1 MLIKVK
7 RAAFY
12 NLFPKGTDQ
21 SLFQK
26 DLIKELNKKE
36 GALFYIFSQL
46 IIQEVIN
53 MIKNR
58 IAAMIPAVLLAMSLA
73 ACGSA
78 SSNAPAGN
86 PPAEEQQTPSAETPA
101 EEAVGETS
109 VAAAETP
116 AEEAVGGTLAAAEAA
131 TEAPAEEAVGETS
144 AAAEAATEAA
154 AAEDLVQYTNKE
166 YVLSIPAGY
175 NDLLNVKAAED
186 SEDGIL
192 FEVYEQA
199 SLDAA
204 KARGEEEE
212 NGLGWLFSIGT
223 TDEATLHEKQCDDM
237 SGEDVIARNEDGTY
251 FIQYHPTDV
260 RIARESDITDEDMEV
275 WGKLNEWANT
285 IPETFVNDN
294 GLILD
299 KLSNTDLDM
308 YLARI
313 AYQGFTGYTL
323 SSLEHGV
330 WGPAAVDPAPH
341 LEKLK
346 DVSFENAGDIEA
358 PDGEYVVFTVP
369 EGNVRYDFFFDPD
382 GQNLVREVHEVDED
396 SYEVL
401 FKANVPEGSPT
412 LNEIMNEWYLDVV
425 NNGGEAIDAH

>member
-1 MLIKVK
+1 
-7 RAAFY
+7 
-12 NLFPKGTDQ
+12 
-21 SLFQK
+21 
-26 DLIKELNKKE
+26 
-36 GALFYIFSQL
+36 
-46 IIQEVIN
+46 
-53 MIKNR
+53 
-58 IAAMIPAVLLAMSLA
+58 MIPAVLLAMSLA

-101 EEAVGETS
+101 EEAVGGTS
-109 VAAAETP
+109 EAAAEAP

-144 AAAEAATEAA
+144 VAAEAATAA
-154 AAEDLVQYTNKE
+154 VAAEDVVQYTNKE
-166 YVLSIPAGY
+166 YVLSVPTAY

-186 SEDGIL
+186 NEDGIL

-204 KARGEEEE
+204 KAEGEEEY
-212 NGLGWLFSIGT
+212 GLGWLFSIGT
-223 TDEATLHEKQCDDM
+223 TNEETLHEKQCDDM

>member
-1 MLIKVK
+1 M
-7 RAAFY
+7 
-12 NLFPKGTDQ
+12 
-21 SLFQK
+21 
-26 DLIKELNKKE
+26 
-36 GALFYIFSQL
+36 
-46 IIQEVIN
+46 
-53 MIKNR
+53 MKNR

-101 EEAVGETS
+101 EEAVG
-109 VAAAETP
+109 
-116 AEEAVGGTLAAAEAA
+116 GTLAAAEAA

-144 AAAEAATEAA
+144 VAAEAATAA
-154 AAEDLVQYTNKE
+154 VAAEDVVQYTNKE
-166 YVLSIPAGY
+166 YVLSVPTAY

-186 SEDGIL
+186 NEDGIL

-204 KARGEEEE
+204 KAEGEEEY
-212 NGLGWLFSIGT
+212 GLGWLFSIGT
-223 TDEATLHEKQCDDM
+223 TNEETLHEKQCDDM

-275 WGKLNEWANT
+275 WSKLNEWAST
-285 IPETFVNDN
+285 VPETFVNDN

-299 KLSNTDLDM
+299 KLSNTNLDI

-313 AYQGFTGYTL
+313 AYQGFTDYTL

-369 EGNVRYDFFFDPD
+369 DEKVRYDFFFDPD
-382 GQNLVREVHEVDED
+382 GQNLVREVHEFEDGD

-412 LNEIMNEWYLDVV
+412 INEIMNEWYLDVV

>member
-1 MLIKVK
+1 M
-7 RAAFY
+7 
-12 NLFPKGTDQ
+12 
-21 SLFQK
+21 
-26 DLIKELNKKE
+26 
-36 GALFYIFSQL
+36 
-46 IIQEVIN
+46 
-53 MIKNR
+53 MKNR

-101 EEAVGETS
+101 EEAVG
-109 VAAAETP
+109 
-116 AEEAVGGTLAAAEAA
+116 GTLAAAEAA

-144 AAAEAATEAA
+144 VAAEAATEAV
-154 AAEDLVQYTNKE
+154 AAEDVVQYTNKE
-166 YVLSIPAGY
+166 YVLSVPTAY

-186 SEDGIL
+186 NEDGIL

-204 KARGEEEE
+204 KAEGEEEY
-212 NGLGWLFSIGT
+212 GLGWLFSIGT
-223 TDEATLHEKQCDDM
+223 TNEETLHEKQCDDM

-260 RIARESDITDEDMEV
+260 RIARESDITEEDMEV
-275 WGKLNEWANT
+275 WSKLNEWAST
-285 IPETFVNDN
+285 VPETFVNDN

-299 KLSNTDLDM
+299 KLSNTNLDI

-313 AYQGFTGYTL
+313 AYQGFTDYTL

-369 EGNVRYDFFFDPD
+369 QENTRYDFFFDPD
-382 GQNLVREVHEVDED
+382 GQNLVREVHEFEDGD

-412 LNEIMNEWYLDVV
+412 INEIMNEWYLDVV

>member
-1 MLIKVK
+1 M
-7 RAAFY
+7 
-12 NLFPKGTDQ
+12 
-21 SLFQK
+21 
-26 DLIKELNKKE
+26 
-36 GALFYIFSQL
+36 
-46 IIQEVIN
+46 
-53 MIKNR
+53 MKNR

-144 AAAEAATEAA
+144 VAAEAATEAV
-154 AAEDLVQYTNKE
+154 AAEDVVQYTNKE
-166 YVLSIPAGY
+166 YVLSVPTAY

-186 SEDGIL
+186 NEDGIL

-204 KARGEEEE
+204 KAQGEEEY
-212 NGLGWLFSIGT
+212 GLGWLFSIGT
-223 TDEATLHEKQCDDM
+223 TNEETLHEKQCDDM

-275 WGKLNEWANT
+275 WSKLNEWAST
-285 IPETFVNDN
+285 VPETFVNDN

-299 KLSNTDLDM
+299 KLSNTNLDI

-313 AYQGFTGYTL
+313 AYQGFTDYTL

-341 LEKLK
+341 LEKFK
-346 DVSFENAGDIEA
+346 GVSFENAGDIEA

-369 EGNVRYDFFFDPD
+369 DEKVRYDFFFDPD
-382 GQNLVREVHEVDED
+382 GQNLVREVHEFEDGD

-412 LNEIMNEWYLDVV
+412 INEIMNEWYLDVV

>member
-1 MLIKVK
+1 M
-7 RAAFY
+7 
-12 NLFPKGTDQ
+12 
-21 SLFQK
+21 
-26 DLIKELNKKE
+26 
-36 GALFYIFSQL
+36 
-46 IIQEVIN
+46 
-53 MIKNR
+53 MKNR

-109 VAAAETP
+109 EAAAEAP

-144 AAAEAATEAA
+144 VAAEAATAA
-154 AAEDLVQYTNKE
+154 VAAEDVVQYTNKE
-166 YVLSIPAGY
+166 YVLSVPTAY

-186 SEDGIL
+186 NEDGIL

-204 KARGEEEE
+204 KAQGEEE

-223 TDEATLHEKQCDDM
+223 TNEETLHEKQCDDM

-313 AYQGFTGYTL
+313 AYQGFTDYTL

-369 EGNVRYDFFFDPD
+369 DEKVRYDFFFDPD
-382 GQNLVREVHEVDED
+382 GQNLVREVHEFEDGD

-412 LNEIMNEWYLDVV
+412 INEIMNEWYLDVV

>member
-1 MLIKVK
+1 M
-7 RAAFY
+7 
-12 NLFPKGTDQ
+12 
-21 SLFQK
+21 
-26 DLIKELNKKE
+26 
-36 GALFYIFSQL
+36 
-46 IIQEVIN
+46 
-53 MIKNR
+53 MKNR

-101 EEAVGETS
+101 EEAVGGTS
-109 VAAAETP
+109 EAAAEAP

-144 AAAEAATEAA
+144 VAAEAATAA
-154 AAEDLVQYTNKE
+154 VAAEDVVQYTNKE
-166 YVLSIPAGY
+166 YVLSVPTAY

-186 SEDGIL
+186 NEDGIL

-204 KARGEEEE
+204 KAEGEEEY
-212 NGLGWLFSIGT
+212 GLGWLFSIGT
-223 TDEATLHEKQCDDM
+223 TNEETLHEKQCDDM
-237 SGEDVIARNEDGTY
+237 SGEDVIAKNEDGTY

-275 WGKLNEWANT
+275 WSKLNEWAST
-285 IPETFVNDN
+285 VPETFVNDN

-299 KLSNTDLDM
+299 KLSNTNLDI

-313 AYQGFTGYTL
+313 AYQGFTDYTL

-341 LEKLK
+341 LEKFK
-346 DVSFENAGDIEA
+346 GVSFENAGDIEA

-369 EGNVRYDFFFDPD
+369 DEKVRYDFFFDPD
-382 GQNLVREVHEVDED
+382 GQNLVREVHEFEDGD

-412 LNEIMNEWYLDVV
+412 INEIMNEWYLDVV

>member
-1 MLIKVK
+1 M
-7 RAAFY
+7 
-12 NLFPKGTDQ
+12 
-21 SLFQK
+21 
-26 DLIKELNKKE
+26 
-36 GALFYIFSQL
+36 
-46 IIQEVIN
+46 
-53 MIKNR
+53 MKNR

-101 EEAVGETS
+101 EEAVGGTS
-109 VAAAETP
+109 EAAAEAP

-144 AAAEAATEAA
+144 VAAEAATAA
-154 AAEDLVQYTNKE
+154 VAAEDVVQYTNKE
-166 YVLSIPAGY
+166 YVLSVPTAY

-186 SEDGIL
+186 NEDGIL

-204 KARGEEEE
+204 KAEGEEEY
-212 NGLGWLFSIGT
+212 GLGWLFSIGT
-223 TDEATLHEKQCDDM
+223 TNEETLHEKQCDDM
-237 SGEDVIARNEDGTY
+237 YGEDVIARNEDGTY

-260 RIARESDITDEDMEV
+260 RIARESDITEEDMEV
-275 WGKLNEWANT
+275 WSKLNEWAST
-285 IPETFVNDN
+285 VPETFVNDN

-299 KLSNTDLDM
+299 KLSNTNLDI

-313 AYQGFTGYTL
+313 AYQGFTDYTL

-369 EGNVRYDFFFDPD
+369 DEKVRYDFFFDPD
-382 GQNLVREVHEVDED
+382 GQNLVREVHEFEDGD

-412 LNEIMNEWYLDVV
+412 INEIMNEWYLDVV

>member
-1 MLIKVK
+1 M
-7 RAAFY
+7 
-12 NLFPKGTDQ
+12 
-21 SLFQK
+21 
-26 DLIKELNKKE
+26 
-36 GALFYIFSQL
+36 
-46 IIQEVIN
+46 
-53 MIKNR
+53 MKNR

-101 EEAVGETS
+101 EEAVGKTS
-109 VAAAETP
+109 EAAAETP
-116 AEEAVGGTLAAAEAA
+116 AEEAVAVTSAAAEAA

-144 AAAEAATEAA
+144 VAAEAATEAV
-154 AAEDLVQYTNKE
+154 AAEDVVQYTNKE
-166 YVLSIPAGY
+166 YVLSVPTAY

-186 SEDGIL
+186 NEDGIL

-204 KARGEEEE
+204 KAQGEEE

-223 TDEATLHEKQCDDM
+223 TNEETLHEKQCDDM

-275 WGKLNEWANT
+275 WSKLNEWAST
-285 IPETFVNDN
+285 VPETFVNDN

-299 KLSNTDLDM
+299 KLSNTNLDI

-313 AYQGFTGYTL
+313 AYQGFTDYTL

-369 EGNVRYDFFFDPD
+369 QENTRYDFFFDPD
-382 GQNLVREVHEVDED
+382 GQNLVREVHEFEDGD

-412 LNEIMNEWYLDVV
+412 INEIMNEWYLDVV

>member
-1 MLIKVK
+1 M
-7 RAAFY
+7 
-12 NLFPKGTDQ
+12 
-21 SLFQK
+21 
-26 DLIKELNKKE
+26 
-36 GALFYIFSQL
+36 
-46 IIQEVIN
+46 
-53 MIKNR
+53 MKNR

-101 EEAVGETS
+101 EEAVGGTS
-109 VAAAETP
+109 EAAAEAT

-144 AAAEAATEAA
+144 VAAEAATAA
-154 AAEDLVQYTNKE
+154 VAAEDVVQYTNKE
-166 YVLSIPAGY
+166 YVLSVPTAY

-186 SEDGIL
+186 NEDGIL

-204 KARGEEEE
+204 KAEGEEEY
-212 NGLGWLFSIGT
+212 GLGWLFSIGT
-223 TDEATLHEKQCDDM
+223 TNEETLHEKQCDDM

-260 RIARESDITDEDMEV
+260 RIARESDITEEDMEV
-275 WGKLNEWANT
+275 WSKLNEWAST
-285 IPETFVNDN
+285 VPETFVNDN

-299 KLSNTDLDM
+299 KLSNTNLDI

-313 AYQGFTGYTL
+313 AYQGFTDYTL

-330 WGPAAVDPAPH
+330 WGPAAVDPAPY
-341 LEKLK
+341 LEKFK

-369 EGNVRYDFFFDPD
+369 DEKVRYDFFFDPD
-382 GQNLVREVHEVDED
+382 GQNLVREVHEFEDGD